1 MLLTENDITEKQFQT
16 IEEMAAT
23 GFTPEQIAEVIEF
36 PEDMFLILY
45 KNQAGSVYKRYRKG
59 FLEAEYK
66 LRVRIFKD
74 AGNGSSPAQ
83 TLAKKILDECAYKNP
98 MNE

>member
-1 MLLTENDITEKQFQT
+1 MLLTENDISEKQFQT
-16 IEEMAAT
+16 IEDMAAT
-23 GFTPEQIAEVIEF
+23 GFIPEQIAEVLEMSEGQF
-36 PEDMFLILY
+36 MDLY
-45 KNQAGSVYKRYRKG
+45 RNRCSLVYKRYRKG

>member
-45 KNQAGSVYKRYRKG
+45 KNQAGPVYKRYRKG
-59 FLEAEYK
+59 FLEAEYR

-98 MNE
+98 INE

>member
-1 MLLTENDITEKQFQT
+1 MLLTINDITAEQLQT
-16 IEEMAAT
+16 VEDMAGT
-23 GFTPEQIAEVIEF
+23 GFTPEQIAEVLEVPADQF
-36 PEDMFLILY
+36 MALY
-45 KNQAGSVYKRYRKG
+45 RNQGSEVYKRYRKG
-59 FLEAEYK
+59 FLEAEFK